1 MKLIIVIWFVLV
13 ASVVVCKAQDSAG
26 SVEIPAGCHL
36 PASSMLDVHAILCHE
51 DTECT
56 QRVVDV
62 LCDYNTGKK

>member
-1 MKLIIVIWFVLV
+1 MKLIIVTWFVLV
-13 ASVVVCKAQDSAG
+13 ASVVVCKADDSG
-26 SVEIPAGCHL
+26 SVEIPKGCHL